1 MTLRLEVVPPLSPAT
16 TWIEVFAAGQS
27 VQAGATLP
35 LRWQQPPGLPARP
48 AAPAQ
53 PLSRPPPC
61 GRPQL
66 RGVMCLLQDPA
77 PYPCV
82 FRRTQGSNK
91 PLEPEQP
98 SVHVHDQSVQL
109 NSGNSRGLSSKRTAS
124 GVSEPTGAELPPLC
138 VRLLLQA
145 APARPYVLDDATV
158 VRIIRVHRDQAED
171 LTMFQNQAD
180 RWKPD
185 LA

>member
-1 MTLRLEVVPPLSPAT
+1 M
-16 TWIEVFAAGQS
+16 
-27 VQAGATLP
+27 
-35 LRWQQPPGLPARP
+35 
-48 AAPAQ
+48 
-53 PLSRPPPC
+53 
-61 GRPQL
+61 
-66 RGVMCLLQDPA
+66 
-77 PYPCV
+77 
-82 FRRTQGSNK
+82 
-91 PLEPEQP
+91 
-98 SVHVHDQSVQL
+98 
-109 NSGNSRGLSSKRTAS
+109 SSKRTAS

-138 VRLLLQA
+138 VRLLFQA